1 MYAIIAFDML
11 QIPTSSLGL
20 ILGGFSAGIGIALKD
35 ILNNLVYGLQLMAG
49 RLKVGD
55 WIECNGVRGA
65 VSDITYQTTLLQ
77 TSDGSTVSFLNSDL
91 FSKSFTNLSRD
102 ISYELVKIDV
112 NVAYGTDMQRVRDIL
127 MNAMQELCT
136 KDSDGRDVV
145 DSSKG
150 ISVVFGDFG
159 ESAMQVSVK
168 QYVLSNQSS
177 SYTDRAKEVIYN
189 ALNANGITIPFPQRD
204 IHMMN

>member
-1 MYAIIAFDML
+1 M
-11 QIPTSSLGL
+11 
-20 ILGGFSAGIGIALKD
+20 
-35 ILNNLVYGLQLMAG
+35 
-49 RLKVGD
+49 
-55 WIECNGVRGA
+55 
-65 VSDITYQTTLLQ
+65 

-91 FSKSFTNLSRD
+91 FQKSFTNLSKSV
-102 ISYELVKIDV
+102 SYELVKIDV
-112 NVAYGTDMQRVRDIL
+112 GVAYGTDMQRVRDIL
-127 MNAMQELCT
+127 LGAMKELCT
-136 KDSDGRDVV
+136 QDSSGRDVV

-168 QYVLSNQSS
+168 QYVLSNQSG

-204 IHMMN
+204 IHVIN